1 MESPPRASQWGFL
14 VRWEWVG
21 EEREALVFHA
31 LLYVVIDV
39 LEALGKEWIS
49 QLWDSVSLIVR
60 MVSWELRIT
69 NLDLFQRERGFKA

>member
-1 MESPPRASQWGFL
+1 M
-14 VRWEWVG
+14 RWEWVG

-31 LLYVVIDV
+31 LLYVVIDA

-60 MVSWELRIT
+60 MLSWELRI
-69 NLDLFQRERGFKA
+69 NRFGSLPEKEGL